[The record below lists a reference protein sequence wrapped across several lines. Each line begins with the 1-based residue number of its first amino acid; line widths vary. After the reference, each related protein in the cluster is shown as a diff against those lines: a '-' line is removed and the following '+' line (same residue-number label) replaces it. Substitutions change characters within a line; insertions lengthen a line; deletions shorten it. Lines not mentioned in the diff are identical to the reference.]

1 MNPTRRTGL
10 IIAALIFLADQAIKY
25 YVTVRLDLPNQ
36 GEIVLLP
43 IFRFLWVNNL
53 GVAMGMLVADSPIK
67 VLGLTLFTG
76 AISAFV
82 AHWLWK
88 ETNRNDVIGLGLILG
103 GALGNLTDR
112 VRFGHVID
120 FMNLHFGD
128 FSPFLVFNIADTA
141 ITVGVLILLARALL
155 SRDKKPDAEKDNA

>member
-1 MNPTRRTGL
+1 MNVTRRSGL
-10 IIAALIFLADQAIKY
+10 IIAALVFLADQLIKY
-25 YVTVRLDLPNQ
+25 IVTVPMDLPNQ
-36 GEIVLLP
+36 GEIILAP
-43 IFRFLWVNNL
+43 IFRFLWVNNP
-53 GVAMGMLVADSPIK
+53 GVAMGILVADSPIK
-67 VLGLTLFTG
+67 VLALTLFTG

-88 ETNRNDVIGLGLILG
+88 ESNRTDVIGLGLILG

-112 VRFGHVID
+112 IRFGHVID
-120 FMNLHFGD
+120 FMNLHFGE

-155 SRDKKPDAEKDNA
+155 SRDKKPDAENDDA